1 MSGKDYYKI
10 LGVDKSAS
18 QDELKKA
25 YRKLA
30 HEHHPDKNGGNDTK
44 FKEVTEA
51 YSVLGDAQ
59 KRQQYDQFGS
69 AGPGAGGFG
78 GGQGGFGGFDFSGF
92 QQGFGGADGGV
103 EFDLGDIFGSMFG
116 GGRGRGGQSRRKERK
131 GEDLGTEINISFKDS
146 IFGTDAKLHLDREI
160 LCTVCNGTRSERG
173 HQPETCKTCGGQGV
187 VNEVRR
193 SMFGA
198 FNQTVTCKDCDGIGS
213 KPKVK
218 CSHCKGKGVERK
230 KETITITVPPG
241 ITDQETLRVRE
252 YGNAIPGGG
261 YGDLY
266 VRIYVKNDTAF
277 TKSGVDLHAP
287 LQIGIADA
295 VLGSEVPLK
304 ALDGDM
310 LVTVPPGTS
319 HGDILRIRG
328 KGVPVSGSSKRGDL
342 MLRVSIKIPKKLSKE
357 ETKLFEELKKKG
369 V

>member
-10 LGVDKSAS
+10 LGVNKNAS

-30 HEHHPDKNGGNDTK
+30 HEHHPDKNGGNDAK

-69 AGPGAGGFG
+69 AGANMGGGGFN
-78 GGQGGFGGFDFSGF
+78 GQGGFGGFDFSGF
-92 QQGFGGADGGV
+92 QQGFGQDGV

-116 GGRGRGGQSRRKERK
+116 GGRSRGQQRKERR
-131 GEDLGTEINISFKDS
+131 GEDLGTEVTISFKDS
-146 IFGTDAKLHLDREI
+146 IFGTDAKLNLDREI
-160 LCTVCNGTRSERG
+160 LCGTCKGTRSEKG
-173 HQPETCKTCGGQGV
+173 HQPETCKTCAGKGV

-218 CSHCKGKGVERK
+218 CSHCKGKGTERK

-277 TKSGVDLHAP
+277 TKSGADLHAP
-287 LQIGIADA
+287 LQISISEA
-295 VLGSEVPLK
+295 VLGKEVPLE
-304 ALDGDM
+304 ALDGKM

-328 KGVPVSGSSKRGDL
+328 KGVPVSGSSRLGDL
-342 MLRVSIKIPKKLSKE
+342 MLRVSIKIPRKVSKE
-357 ETKLFEELKKKG
+357 EAKMFEELGKRG
-369 V
+369 L